1 MPTRTERLDMRL
13 TPEQKDLLE
22 RAASLTGQPLTGF
35 ALSNLVERAQQIIER
50 SGRTLLSRRDAGKF
64 LRLLEAPP
72 EPVPALKA
80 ALRRRNARRG

>member
-13 TPEQKDLLE
+13 THEQKDLLE
-22 RAASLTGQPLTGF
+22 RAASLSGQPLTGF
-35 ALSNLVERAQQIIER
+35 ALSNLMETAREIVE
-50 SGRTLLSRRDAGKF
+50 SHHRTVLSRRDADRF
-64 LRLLEAPP
+64 LEILASNP

>member
-35 ALSNLVERAQQIIER
+35 ALSNLVERAQEIIER
-50 SGRTLLSRRDAGKF
+50 SGRTLLSRRDAEKF
-64 LRLLEAPP
+64 LKLLEAPP